1 MVYPNPASYSITISG
16 IPEGKYTYRILNTQ
30 GQLVRSNALQN
41 EDIIDVSDLP
51 SGMYF
56 IELINED
63 GQRWIEKFVV
73 GR

>member
-1 MVYPNPASYSITISG
+1 G
-16 IPEGKYTYRILNTQ
+16 LPEGKYTYRILNTQ
-30 GQLVRSNALQN
+30 GQQLLSSTLQN
-41 EDIIDVSDLP
+41 EDSFDVSDLL

-56 IELINED
+56 VELRNGD